1 MTDNTLYKCQCVLT
15 LEDQRMRTLG
25 FLLLSLIGGRV
36 LYTAYVQPIPMV
48 PCMVAS

>member
-15 LEDQRMRTLG
+15 LEGQRMRTLG
-25 FLLLSLIGGRV
+25 GSLIGGRV
-36 LYTAYVQPIPMV
+36 LYTAYMQPIPMV